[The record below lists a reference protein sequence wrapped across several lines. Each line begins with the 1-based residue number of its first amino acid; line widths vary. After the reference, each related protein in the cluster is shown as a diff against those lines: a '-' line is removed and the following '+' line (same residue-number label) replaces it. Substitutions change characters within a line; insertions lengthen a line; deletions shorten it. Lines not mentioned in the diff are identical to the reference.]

1 MVRLDTISLMVPEG
15 SVRRINR
22 DSFIETQSTDLQTG
36 SILVTQQ
43 AKSSHLPI
51 GVSQIKYKDGG
62 DYILTLSAK
71 TLRDNYLDGIN
82 LNNWDR
88 AIQGVDEILDIDLQ
102 NLWDS
107 NPKVLRCDTTDNIN
121 IEQIGYSKADICRSL
136 YASRLNGRF
145 VPKWYQSKT
154 KLGVEFAG
162 TQEEKNRLICY
173 DKMLDLMKSANKEF
187 IKSLVNPI
195 SVFNQ
200 ADKTIRFET
209 NHTAFRSMRDRFNI
223 SQNNLQEVLN
233 STTPVN
239 HNFLKKVL
247 QSSSQL
253 TLFDEI
259 KQYKGRGMEFI
270 MMKGYEHIIREL
282 NCDPIAVRT
291 FFKDALGERSFKY
304 YWTQVKSMP
313 TIKEM
318 VSRLKIEQDKEMGS
332 IARDTQ
338 PLNICN
344 SVLEALRL
352 AV

>member
-1 MVRLDTISLMVPEG
+1 MVPEG

-36 SILVTQQ
+36 STLVTIQ

-71 TLRDNYLDGIN
+71 TLKDNYLDGIN
-82 LNNWDR
+82 LNNWDK

-107 NPKVLRCDTTDNIN
+107 NPKVLRCDTTDNIS

-136 YASRLNGRF
+136 YASKLNGRF
-145 VPKWYQSKT
+145 VSKWYQSKR

-162 TQEEKNRLICY
+162 TQEEKNRIICY
-173 DKMLDLMKSANKEF
+173 DKMLDLMKSSNKEF
-187 IKSLVNPI
+187 IKSLANPI
-195 SVFNQ
+195 SVFNK

-209 NHTAFRSMRDRFNI
+209 NHTAFRSMRDRFKI

-233 STTPVN
+233 SNTPVN
-239 HNFLKKVL
+239 HNFLKKAL
-247 QSSSQL
+247 QTNSQL
-253 TLFDEI
+253 SLFEEI
-259 KQYKGRGMEFI
+259 KQYKGRGMDFI
-270 MMKGYEHIIREL
+270 MLKGYEHIIREL
-282 NCDPIAVRT
+282 NYNPVLVRD
-291 FFKDALGERSFKY
+291 FLKEALGKRSSKY
-304 YWTQVKSMP
+304 YWTQVRSMP

-318 VSRLKIEQDKEMGS
+318 VSKLKIEQDKEAGS
-332 IARDTQ
+332 MARDTQ
-338 PLNICN
+338 PLTICN
-344 SVLEALRL
+344 SVLEALRM